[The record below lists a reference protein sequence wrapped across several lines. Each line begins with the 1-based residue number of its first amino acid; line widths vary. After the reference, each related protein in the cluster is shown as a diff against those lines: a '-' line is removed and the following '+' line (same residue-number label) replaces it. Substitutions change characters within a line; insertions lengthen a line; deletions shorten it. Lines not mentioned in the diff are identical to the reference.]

1 MVQFGNNILRNIS
14 SADDGYN
21 MFLQNISTWGLKYFM
36 IRCSIAG
43 KMVQTL
49 RMIMVPLSSG
59 SNSQRRIVWLLL
71 LDYVTPKMKALWSLG
86 TNGTNNTSSYPRI
99 LKLSATQLWG
109 PQISQ
114 LVSIYKIT
122 WCPSCE
128 DSTLNTHT
136 TTASV
141 YLRVGACMQRNTIN
155 NDIYIYIHTEVLYTA
170 AFPKPIWPRNPFGL

>member
-1 MVQFGNNILRNIS
+1 
-14 SADDGYN
+14 
-21 MFLQNISTWGLKYFM
+21 MFYDTVLHCWATGSK
-36 IRCSIAG
+36 
-43 KMVQTL
+43 

-59 SNSQRRIVWLLL
+59 SSSQRRIVWLLL
-71 LDYVTPKMKALWSLG
+71 LDYLTPKMKALWSLG

-141 YLRVGACMQRNTIN
+141 YLRVGACMLRSTIN
-155 NDIYIYIHTEVLYTA
+155 NDIYIYIYTYRSTVYSSVSQTYLTTEPFWALNIQTE
-170 AFPKPIWPRNPFGL
+170 PKRHLEK